1 MMSNNTPETK
11 TNQQRKI
18 KDISQKYH
26 EEKNER
32 P

>member
-26 EEKNER
+26 EENNER

>member
-26 EEKNER
+26 EENNET

>member
-11 TNQQRKI
+11 TNQQRQI

-26 EEKNER
+26 EENNER